1 MTIPKWVNT
10 ERKNHLVK
18 LFLASEGYKCI
29 FGHENCYIPSHRF
42 DLYIEDIISDWKAD
56 DRVEASEVLRLER
69 LAMHS
74 LGERKQPIRG
84 RFNNISLDVYHSN
97 QPLYQLEGLGISGL
111 TLLPFAKVKVSSSY
125 AHLYISLGTSL
136 QGISKNRKRK
146 AIRYNK
152 PLPIENVKRIEHLVS
167 LAVREYLK

>member
-1 MTIPKWVNT
+1 MTIPKWVTT

-18 LFLASEGYKCI
+18 LFLASDGYKCI
-29 FGHENCYIPSHRF
+29 FGHDNCYIPSHRY
-42 DLYIEDIISDWKAD
+42 DIYTEDIISDWKAD
-56 DRVEASEVLRLER
+56 DRIVASEVLRLER

-74 LGERKQPIRG
+74 LGERRQPIRG
-84 RFNNISLDVYHSN
+84 RFNNIGQDVFHSK
-97 QPLYQLEGLGISGL
+97 QPLYHLEGLGVSGL

-125 AHLYISLGTSL
+125 AHLYINLGTSL
-136 QGISKNRKRK
+136 RGISKNRKRK

-152 PLPIENVKRIEHLVS
+152 PLPIENTKRIEGLIS